1 MVSELEGNIITAV
14 VLVMVLV
21 VATLGLRNGLIVG
34 IAIPFSFL
42 VTFGV
47 LHYLLDYEFNFLVM
61 FGMLL
66 GLGMLIDGGIVIV
79 EYADKLIDSGQDRKE
94 AYVNSAK
101 RMFTPVV
108 ASVLT
113 TVAAFTPLM
122 IWPGMS
128 GKFMRYLPITVFVVL
143 MASLAYALIFA
154 PVIGSLF
161 GRQKRG
167 LTYKMILIIL

>member
-1 MVSELEGNIITAV
+1 
-14 VLVMVLV
+14 
-21 VATLGLRNGLIVG
+21 
-34 IAIPFSFL
+34 
-42 VTFGV
+42 
-47 LHYLLDYEFNFLVM
+47 
-61 FGMLL
+61 
-66 GLGMLIDGGIVIV
+66 
-79 EYADKLIDSGQDRKE
+79 
-94 AYVNSAK
+94 
-101 RMFTPVV
+101 MFTPVV

-161 GRQKRG
+161 GRQKRETDLQNDSDNTVIKRNYRKAIG
-167 LTYKMILIIL
+167 FAVKNPMETIFYTLFLVLFVIPIGIVGNFGKGFVYFPSIDPWTVSYTHLTLPTSR

>member
-1 MVSELEGNIITAV
+1 MNLILQIPLRQKLSSIRDEYPPTLRIEPGLDTTQFASDMLSELEGNIITAV

-66 GLGMLIDGGIVIV
+66 GLGMLIDGG
-79 EYADKLIDSGQDRKE
+79 
-94 AYVNSAK
+94 
-101 RMFTPVV
+101 
-108 ASVLT
+108 
-113 TVAAFTPLM
+113 
-122 IWPGMS
+122 
-128 GKFMRYLPITVFVVL
+128 
-143 MASLAYALIFA
+143 
-154 PVIGSLF
+154 
-161 GRQKRG
+161 
-167 LTYKMILIIL
+167 

>member
-1 MVSELEGNIITAV
+1 
-14 VLVMVLV
+14 MVLV

-79 EYADKLIDSGQDRKE
+79 EHADKLIDSGQDRKRGIRKLQNE
-94 AYVNSAK
+94 C
-101 RMFTPVV
+101 
-108 ASVLT
+108 L
-113 TVAAFTPLM
+113 
-122 IWPGMS
+122 PGCCFS
-128 GKFMRYLPITVFVVL
+128 FNNCSSIH
-143 MASLAYALIFA
+143 SL
-154 PVIGSLF
+154 
-161 GRQKRG
+161 
-167 LTYKMILIIL
+167 